1 LGVVDAIVDI
11 TETGSSL
18 VANRLELREEI
29 LQSEMVLIG
38 TKDYKSKI
46 LDLLIKRIHR
56 VNRAKSH
63 VLLKFNIQKS
73 LLKKA
78 CSLHHGMSS
87 PTINNLEDSD
97 SVAIEVAISKSEL
110 HNLMDKLIDI
120 GATGILAQELSLC
133 APDA

>member
-1 LGVVDAIVDI
+1 
-11 TETGSSL
+11 
-18 VANRLELREEI
+18 
-29 LQSEMVLIG
+29 
-38 TKDYKSKI
+38 
-46 LDLLIKRIHR
+46 
-56 VNRAKSH
+56 
-63 VLLKFNIQKS
+63 
-73 LLKKA
+73 
-78 CSLHHGMSS
+78 MSS